1 MKPVSAHDT
10 AGTPPVARRRAPTGL
25 ASARRGRRGAQML
38 EFVLILP
45 FFLLLM
51 VAAIDMG
58 RLVLTQTA
66 LHDAAYTA
74 SRTGAQLGGANVG
87 GNNIAANVFYET
99 VAATPG
105 LELSRTTLTYT
116 GPALCQAFSS
126 ARFVRVDATYNF
138 QFLTPGLYS
147 LLNVSAG
154 GNWTVRATGVSRC
167 EVVR

>member
-1 MKPVSAHDT
+1 MKRAAPQPQAHHRH
-10 AGTPPVARRRAPTGL
+10 AARRTR
-25 ASARRGRRGAQML
+25 RRGAQML

-51 VAAIDMG
+51 VASIDMG
-58 RLVLTQTA
+58 RLVLTQTT

-74 SRTGAQLGGANVG
+74 SRTAAQLGGANVG
-87 GNNIAANVFYET
+87 GNNIASTVFYET

-105 LELSRTTLTYT
+105 LELGRTSLLFT

-126 ARFVRVDATYNF
+126 ARFVRVDAAYNF

-147 LLNVSAG
+147 LVNVAAG

-167 EVVR
+167 EIVR